1 MEINGSDLMEMK
13 AKALFSKNLSSC
25 RYSRNWFY
33 IHYEAIYGSI
43 AGSGGMNDQLKGMA
57 LSYGALM
64 SISQ

>member
-1 MEINGSDLMEMK
+1 MPVLIIGFK
-13 AKALFSKNLSSC
+13 
-25 RYSRNWFY
+25 
-33 IHYEAIYGSI
+33 IHYETDFTGSI